1 MEPTRTAEQTET
13 LVAHILMNSEKV
25 TQSGVIEMGLSDHE
39 LLTVH
44 KKHHFWN

>member
-1 MEPTRTAEQTET
+1 MEPTRTAEQTKT
-13 LVAHILMNSEKV
+13 LVAHILMNSLEKV

-44 KKHHFWN
+44 KKHHF